1 MTEQEIEIKIER
13 MMDNLDKKY
22 MTGEFTTEEY
32 DYEVQ
37 LLNQKAKNLYAEHL
51 NIPTW
56 MQ

>member
-1 MTEQEIEIKIER
+1 MTEQEIEIKIGR

-22 MTGEFTTEEY
+22 MAGEFTTEEY

-37 LLNQKAKNLYAEHL
+37 LLTQKAKNLYAEHL